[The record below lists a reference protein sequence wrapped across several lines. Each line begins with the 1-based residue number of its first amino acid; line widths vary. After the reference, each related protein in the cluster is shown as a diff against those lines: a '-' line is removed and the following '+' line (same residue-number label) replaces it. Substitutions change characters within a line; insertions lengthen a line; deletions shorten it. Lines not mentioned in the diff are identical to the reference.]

1 MRASDI
7 SPEYPLL
14 GFLSQSPSHGYDL
27 HRSLEEELH
36 GVWDLS
42 QSQVYNILKR
52 LELNGDVHAEIQEQQ
67 SAPTRRLLSL
77 TASGKE
83 RFETWLREPTPGSVR
98 ALRMEFLA
106 RLYFC
111 RLRSPQLALEMVE
124 DQKDGLKQDLQHLQ
138 RMYDEQPLQGNL
150 NRLSLQLRIRQLH
163 SCLEW
168 MDDCSLSIEK

>member
-27 HRSLEEELH
+27 HRSLEEELQ

-52 LELNGDVHAEIQEQQ
+52 LETNGDVHAEIQEQE

-77 TASGKE
+77 TPSGKE

-111 RLRSPQLALEMVE
+111 RLRSAQFAIDMVE
-124 DQKDGLKQDLQHLQ
+124 NQKDGLKQDLQNL
-138 RMYDEQPLQGNL
+138 RRIYDERPLHGNL
-150 NRLSLQLRIRQLH
+150 SRLSLQLRIRQLH

-168 MDDCSLSIEK
+168 LDDCRSSIEL